1 MEHMASS
8 SKIPSVIYYDESGR
22 VKAVGAETELDSVV
36 ELAEEEEWLKVQWFV
51 RLSRKG

>member
-1 MEHMASS
+1 MASS

-22 VKAVGAETELDSVV
+22 VKAAGAETELDSVV

-51 RLSRKG
+51 CLSREG